1 MSKQARLD
9 ALKIASG
16 YTSDADEAIIIA
28 SEFAYF
34 IENGDR
40 VNVLRPVLNKE
51 VVWQKTSSQGAVVKK
66 QRIKKG

>member
-51 VVWQKTSSQGAVVKK
+51 AVVKK
-66 QRIKKG
+66 QRIKKDS